1 MILSI
6 EFGSNIKIIEGCR
19 KKNKVVITKAV
30 TLNVA
35 ADIYHGGIINIDLMA
50 DAIKGALSENKIRTK
65 KAIFI
70 VNSESVII
78 RKIKLPLLKK
88 KSETLS
94 MITLELEQLIPADL
108 NQYKIIYKVIDTY
121 DEINALYS
129 VYCLPLNIFMQYI
142 KLAEILRL
150 KLIKLDIPSNCLNA
164 IYEQGLKINNS
175 GLSKEDV
182 FAFVGIDFQKITF
195 CTINRGVNDFFR
207 ICHTDNSIE
216 AAAEHLVPYM
226 NSYHYDAFE
235 NTSVLWLE
243 EINKCIRYYYSVY
256 NNRINKIYIYGHL
269 SSPWNFDKL
278 LSLNL
283 NIEAEII
290 KSLSH
295 IAFKE
300 KNLINEYFIPVM
312 ALYNLKSMNFLYEGK
327 DNYILLRRIII
338 IAAVLLC
345 FFFLVHRRSFL
356 QKEIDSIG
364 KYVNDKANIS
374 NSSRIE
380 RLKEENILL
389 ESRIN
394 LIEDTLYSINN
405 EYVNSEIL
413 QAIYYSIPENTKVL
427 SFSANRSS
435 INMECVSSSIDEV
448 ILLLS
453 YLKDMDFIEEIDTP
467 EIQSFQDSKYSYSIV
482 CKFKDVSF
490 IEE

>member
-6 EFGSNIKIIEGCR
+6 EFGSNIKIIEGYR

-35 ADIYHGGIINIDLMA
+35 ADIYHGSIVNIDLMA
-50 DAIKGALSENKIRTK
+50 DTIKDALSDNKIHAK
-65 KAIFI
+65 KVIFI

-94 MITLELEQLIPADL
+94 MITFELEQLIPADL
-108 NQYKIIYKVIDTY
+108 NRYKVIYKIIDTY
-121 DEINALYS
+121 DENNALYA
-129 VYCLPLNIFMQYI
+129 VYCLPLNIFMQYR

-150 KLIKLDIPSNCLNA
+150 KLIKLDIPSNCLNT
-164 IYEQGLKINNS
+164 ISEQNLKINNFS
-175 GLSKEDV
+175 RNEENV
-182 FAFVGIDFQKITF
+182 FAFVEIDFQKITF
-195 CTINRGVNDFFR
+195 CTVNRGINDFFR
-207 ICHTDNSIE
+207 ICHIDNSIE
-216 AAAEHLVPYM
+216 AVAESHV
-226 NSYHYDAFE
+226 SYTDSCDCDAFE
-235 NTSVLWLE
+235 STSILWLE
-243 EINKCIRYYYSVY
+243 EINKCIRYYYSVD
-256 NNRINKIYIYGHL
+256 NNRISKIYIYGHF
-269 SSPWNFDKL
+269 SSLWNFDKL

-290 KSLSH
+290 KSLSD
-295 IAFKE
+295 IAFKD
-300 KNLINEYFIPVM
+300 KNLINKYFIPVM
-312 ALYNLKSMNFLYEGK
+312 ALYNLKSMNFLYKCK
-327 DNYILLRRIII
+327 DNYIKFRIIII

-345 FFFLVHRRSFL
+345 FFFLFHRRSYL
-356 QKEIDSIG
+356 QREIEAIG
-364 KYVNDKANIS
+364 KYVDDKENIR
-374 NSSRIE
+374 NNSRIE
-380 RLKEENILL
+380 RLKEENTLL

-394 LIEDTLYSINN
+394 LIEDAIYSINS

-413 QAIYYSIPENTKVL
+413 RAIYYSIPENTKVL
-427 SFSANRSS
+427 SFSASRGS

-453 YLKDMDFIEEIDTP
+453 YLKDMDFIEEINTP